1 MFLMFLIESSHLASH
16 DRWLML
22 VADHAEDDGYRYY
35 LVGLDIK
42 EEEITI
48 GLYLPITMNTRVALD
63 GDGAIVVT
71 GDVQKPTTL
80 AAFKPIS
87 IQGNHYYCDLL
98 FFSY

>member
-1 MFLMFLIESSHLASH
+1 
-16 DRWLML
+16 ML
-22 VADHAEDDGYRYY
+22 VADHSEDDGYRYF

-48 GLYLPITMNTRVALD
+48 GLYLPITVNTRVSLD

-87 IQGNHYYCDLL
+87 IQGKQFDQDFL
-98 FFSY
+98 FYSN